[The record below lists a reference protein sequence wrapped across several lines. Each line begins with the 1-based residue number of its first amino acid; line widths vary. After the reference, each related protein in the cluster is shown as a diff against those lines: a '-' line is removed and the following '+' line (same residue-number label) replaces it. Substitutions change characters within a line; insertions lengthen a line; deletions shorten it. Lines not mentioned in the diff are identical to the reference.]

1 MSKEDF
7 DEVCRGLRAEDT
19 ADFLVRLEDSELKER
34 IISALKDRELKEVMD
49 EISVDDTLEI
59 IEEMPTDVI
68 RRIAEEDEIL
78 KLLEERNFVV
88 LKPLLKEFNPTD
100 LAAVLDEVPKERRRA
115 YFPPSSQRACRGNLC
130 GNEQRQQAGA
140 YTLA

>member
-1 MSKEDF
+1 
-7 DEVCRGLRAEDT
+7 
-19 ADFLVRLEDSELKER
+19 
-34 IISALKDRELKEVMD
+34 MD

-88 LKPLLKEFNPTD
+88 LKPL
-100 LAAVLDEVPKERRRA
+100 
-115 YFPPSSQRACRGNLC
+115 
-130 GNEQRQQAGA
+130 
-140 YTLA
+140 

>member
-1 MSKEDF
+1 M
-7 DEVCRGLRAEDT
+7 
-19 ADFLVRLEDSELKER
+19 VRLEDSELKER
-34 IISALKDRELKEVMD
+34 IISALMDRELKEVMD

-100 LAAVLDEVPKERRRA
+100 LAAVLDEVPKEDVVLT
-115 YFPPSSQRACRGNLC
+115 FLPSSQRACRGNLC